1 MATSPRWSSS
11 LGGGVVTLTPAA
23 SAAASTHEGVTN
35 VALTPHDVSRLADL
49 ARIELTDDELAE
61 LAPQLDVILNAVAGV
76 AEVADED
83 IPPTSHAVPITNAFR
98 SDAMKLSWPAGEML
112 RSAPAEQDQR
122 FRVPRILDDSDEQ

>member
-1 MATSPRWSSS
+1 
-11 LGGGVVTLTPAA
+11 
-23 SAAASTHEGVTN
+23 

-98 SDAMKLSWPAGEML
+98 SDAMKPSWPAGEML

>member
-1 MATSPRWSSS
+1 M
-11 LGGGVVTLTPAA
+11 
-23 SAAASTHEGVTN
+23 
-35 VALTPHDVSRLADL
+35 ALTPHDVSRLADL

-98 SDAMKLSWPAGEML
+98 SDAMKLSWPADEML

>member
-1 MATSPRWSSS
+1 M
-11 LGGGVVTLTPAA
+11 
-23 SAAASTHEGVTN
+23 
-35 VALTPHDVSRLADL
+35 ALTPHDVSRLADL

-98 SDAMKLSWPAGEML
+98 SDAMKLSWPANEML

>member
-1 MATSPRWSSS
+1 M
-11 LGGGVVTLTPAA
+11 
-23 SAAASTHEGVTN
+23 
-35 VALTPHDVSRLADL
+35 ALTPHDVSRLADL

-76 AEVADED
+76 ADED

-98 SDAMKLSWPAGEML
+98 SDALKPSWPADEML

>member
-1 MATSPRWSSS
+1 M
-11 LGGGVVTLTPAA
+11 
-23 SAAASTHEGVTN
+23 
-35 VALTPHDVSRLADL
+35 ALTPHDVSRLADL

-61 LAPQLDVILNAVAGV
+61 LAPQLDVILNAVAAV

-112 RSAPAEQDQR
+112 RSPPAEQDQR